1 MLYTMTIELTF
12 ENFYKESA
20 LFRDLPNV
28 VFVEIGIDFIELR
41 LMALCDHHII
51 ANSTFSWWGAFL
63 HNPPRWRRRRRR
75 SAPRRAQ
82 TPREGGEG
90 AMDAAQDGSQMMR
103 ESARESE
110 RRREREMGREGGS
123 EQDVG
128 VVICPAT
135 WGRGDDPAAGR
146 QLGEGDVYPEEWV
159 RLPNHF
165 VES

>member
-1 MLYTMTIELTF
+1 
-12 ENFYKESA
+12 
-20 LFRDLPNV
+20 
-28 VFVEIGIDFIELR
+28 
-41 LMALCDHHII
+41 
-51 ANSTFSWWGAFL
+51 
-63 HNPPRWRRRRRR
+63 
-75 SAPRRAQ
+75 
-82 TPREGGEG
+82 
-90 AMDAAQDGSQMMR
+90 MDAAQDGSQMMR